1 MRARAFAVSLVGAIA
16 ILGAE
21 RTAAAVTNFNVTN
34 NFASSYVIGGA
45 NNPDLV
51 LTRGQTY
58 TFTIDA
64 LGHPF
69 WIVSARGAAEVNQ
82 NAVTNGV
89 TGNGPASGTV
99 TFVVPTNAP
108 NLLFYQCG
116 FHDVMGG
123 KLIIVSP
130 SVPSTTPLTLAALAG
145 LLLIAA
151 VAVLRK
157 RARV

>member
-1 MRARAFAVSLVGAIA
+1 MRARALGISLVGAIA

-21 RTAAAVTNFNVTN
+21 RTAAALTNFNVTN
-34 NFASSYVIGGA
+34 SFASAYVIGGA
-45 NNPDLV
+45 SNPDLV

-58 TFTIDA
+58 TFTVDA

-89 TGNGPASGTV
+89 TGSGTAQGTV
-99 TFVVPTNAP
+99 TFVVPMNAP
-108 NLLFYQCG
+108 TLLFYQCG

-130 SVPSTTPLTLAALAG
+130 SVPSTTPFTLAALAG
-145 LLLIAA
+145 LLLVAA
-151 VAVLRK
+151 VVLLRK